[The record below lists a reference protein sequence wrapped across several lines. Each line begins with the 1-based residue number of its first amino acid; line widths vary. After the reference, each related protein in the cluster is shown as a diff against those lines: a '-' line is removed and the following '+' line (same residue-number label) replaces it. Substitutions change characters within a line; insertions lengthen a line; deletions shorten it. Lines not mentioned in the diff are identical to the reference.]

1 MARMDPGIRS
11 NRCAMAEL
19 ILGPILRHVGE
30 RDATVWVETDAAC
43 RVEVLGHTEAT
54 FCVDGHHYALVCVDG
69 LEPGSRSEY
78 DVRLDGERRWPVAG
92 SVFPASQIR
101 TLDPGRALRVSF
113 GSCRVAL
120 PMEPPYVFTKD
131 EHDDGAEVDALHV
144 YAHELIRDPDGRW
157 PDLLLMLGDQI
168 YVDEGSL
175 ETREFIR
182 SRRDVSEPP
191 GEEVLDFEEYTRL
204 YRESWSEA
212 YVRWLFSTVPT
223 AMVIDDHDISDDWNI
238 SRSWKEEMDR
248 RPWWHRRVQAGFMT
262 YWIYQHMGNLSP
274 RALAEDETYA
284 RVRESRD
291 DAGAVLRDYAKRAY
305 EDREGIRWSYRRDLC
320 GTRVIVMDSRGGRVL
335 QEGRR
340 SIFDEDERE
349 WVWDQVEGDFD
360 HLLIAT
366 SDPFLLSHSLHDLE
380 AWSEA
385 VCDGAWGRPA
395 AWLMERLRR
404 AEDFD
409 HWAAFGRSFRRLSG
423 LLRDVGS
430 SEERKAPASIVVL
443 AGDVHHAYLAEV
455 GFPRGSGVRSR
466 VYQAVCSPFRN
477 PLDNRERRVIRL
489 LFRRAAAAVARTL
502 SRGAGVPRP
511 EIGWRFLEGPYFDN
525 QVATLTLDGRA
536 ARIKLEKTSPGEDEE
551 RSLETSFER
560 RLA

>member
-1 MARMDPGIRS
+1 MK
-11 NRCAMAEL
+11 
-19 ILGPILRHVGE
+19 
-30 RDATVWVETDAAC
+30 
-43 RVEVLGHTEAT
+43 
-54 FCVDGHHYALVCVDG
+54 
-69 LEPGSRSEY
+69 
-78 DVRLDGERRWPVAG
+78 
-92 SVFPASQIR
+92 
-101 TLDPGRALRVSF
+101 
-113 GSCRVAL
+113 
-120 PMEPPYVFTKD
+120 PPYVYTKD

-144 YAHELIRDPDGRW
+144 YAHELMRDPDNRW

-168 YVDEGSL
+168 YVDEGSP

-204 YRESWSEA
+204 YHESWSEP

-248 RPWWHRRVQAGFMT
+248 KAWWHRRVEAGFMT
-262 YWIYQHMGNLSP
+262 YWIYQHLGNLSP
-274 RALAEDETYA
+274 DALSEDETYA

-291 DAGAVLRDYAKRAY
+291 DAGPVLRDYARRAY

-335 QEGRR
+335 EEGRR
-340 SIFDEDERE
+340 SIFDEEERE
-349 WVWDQVEGDFD
+349 WVWEQAEGDFD

-366 SDPFLLSHSLHDLE
+366 SDPFLLSHGLHHLE

-385 VCDGAWGRPA
+385 VCDGAWGGA
-395 AWLMERLRR
+395 AARLTEKLRR

-409 HWAAFGRSFRRLSG
+409 HWASFGRSFRRLSG
-423 LLRDVGS
+423 LLREVGS
-430 SEERKAPASIVVL
+430 SKRHTPPASIVVL

-455 GFPRGSGVRSR
+455 GFPRGSGVQSR

-477 PLDNRERRVIRL
+477 PLDERERRVIRT
-489 LFRRAAAAVARTL
+489 LFRKGDGGGHARARARRRRARSRDRLALPRGPLLRQPGGQPDARRALGADQAREDGAGRRRGALARDLVRAAARIRVELLAPGHEKAPKTGPVASVHEAELFVPAGAVAQLLTTSFMERVASAYRRFL
-502 SRGAGVPRP
+502 GQVSRGLLRTRVEPGFESLVFLVPWPPLLRFQRP
-511 EIGWRFLEGPYFDN
+511 R
-525 QVATLTLDGRA
+525 V
-536 ARIKLEKTSPGEDEE
+536 
-551 RSLETSFER
+551 
-560 RLA
+560 

>member
-1 MARMDPGIRS
+1 
-11 NRCAMAEL
+11 
-19 ILGPILRHVGE
+19 
-30 RDATVWVETDAAC
+30 
-43 RVEVLGHTEAT
+43 
-54 FCVDGHHYALVCVDG
+54 
-69 LEPGSRSEY
+69 
-78 DVRLDGERRWPVAG
+78 
-92 SVFPASQIR
+92 
-101 TLDPGRALRVSF
+101 
-113 GSCRVAL
+113 
-120 PMEPPYVFTKD
+120 
-131 EHDDGAEVDALHV
+131 
-144 YAHELIRDPDGRW
+144 
-157 PDLLLMLGDQI
+157 
-168 YVDEGSL
+168 
-175 ETREFIR
+175 
-182 SRRDVSEPP
+182 
-191 GEEVLDFEEYTRL
+191 
-204 YRESWSEA
+204 
-212 YVRWLFSTVPT
+212 
-223 AMVIDDHDISDDWNI
+223 
-238 SRSWKEEMDR
+238 
-248 RPWWHRRVQAGFMT
+248 
-262 YWIYQHMGNLSP
+262 MGNLSP
-274 RALAEDETYA
+274 SALAEDETYA
-284 RVRESRD
+284 RVTQSHD
-291 DAGAVLRDYAKRAY
+291 DAGPVLRDYAKRAY

-335 QEGRR
+335 DEGRR

-349 WVWDQVEGDFD
+349 WVWGQVEGEFD

-366 SDPFLLSHSLHDLE
+366 SDPFLLSQSLHHLE

-385 VCDGAWGRPA
+385 VCDGAWGRRA

-430 SEERKAPASIVVL
+430 SQRRKAPSSIVVL

-455 GFPRGSGVRSR
+455 GFPRGSGVRSQ

-489 LFRRAAAAVARTL
+489 LFRRAAAAVAQAL

-511 EIGWRFLEGPYFDN
+511 EIGWRLLEGPYFDN

-536 ARIKLEKTSPGEDEE
+536 ARIKLEKTSPGEAEE